1 MVKTRAV
8 SNLYKCLKKKHV
20 LGKQALKDPVSSS
33 GAEQSP
39 LLSTAIDI
47 SLLYVFVQIATI
59 GYNWLMML
67 MSLTN
72 LYKSNNHWGFHPL
85 RWTQPWAHQPRALLA
100 RIRWVGRRA
109 GYCTT
114 FLGKRAPMFGAGDR
128 WGKEYLTAWKHLK
141 GLERTWG
148 SFCTFLTHLEALWCS
163 LQLTKCCEAGLATFF
178 LVPWE
183 LQKHAKIAE

>member
-1 MVKTRAV
+1 MLSSTTDLLTYHVHPCAILARLFWQLPGPKLGLVFVVQTAVKTRAV

-67 MSLTN
+67 MSN
-72 LYKSNNHWGFHPL
+72 KSIQIQQSL
-85 RWTQPWAHQPRALLA
+85 RFSSSSVNTAVSSSAPSF
-100 RIRWVGRRA
+100 A
-109 GYCTT
+109 G
-114 FLGKRAPMFGAGDR
+114 
-128 WGKEYLTAWKHLK
+128 
-141 GLERTWG
+141 
-148 SFCTFLTHLEALWCS
+148 
-163 LQLTKCCEAGLATFF
+163 
-178 LVPWE
+178 
-183 LQKHAKIAE
+183 